1 MIAQLKANQPSLLAV
16 ARRLCQSEGPLT
28 RYQSIDDKARSRHE
42 ERITEVFEIGDALK
56 GSDWDGLIL
65 AVIRVQRYRL
75 DRNTGTGLWKS
86 ASETAYYL
94 ATFKPTA
101 QLAAA
106 AIRGHWDI
114 ENRLH
119 YIRDTTMAEDAS
131 RVRKNPG
138 IMARIRSF
146 AGNLLRA
153 NNVKNMS
160 DARYRNALGGIE
172 HLAKYRFM

>member
-1 MIAQLKANQPSLLAV
+1 LIAQLKANQPSLLAAV
-16 ARRLCQSEGPLT
+16 ERLCQPEKPHT
-28 RYQSIDDKARSRHE
+28 RHQSIDTKARSRHE
-42 ERITEVFEIGDALK
+42 QRITEVFEVGDALK
-56 GSDWDGLIL
+56 GSDWHGLVH

-75 DRNTGTGLWKS
+75 DRNAGTGMWKS
-86 ASETAYYL
+86 FGETAYYL

-101 QLAAA
+101 ELAAA
-106 AIRGHWDI
+106 AIRGHWHI

>member
-1 MIAQLKANQPSLLAV
+1 MAAV
-16 ARRLCQSEGPLT
+16 QQLCQSEKPL
-28 RYQSIDDKARSRHE
+28 RRHQSIDDKARSRHE
-42 ERITEVFEIGDALK
+42 ERITEVFEVGDALK
-56 GSDWDGLIL
+56 GSDWNGLIL

-75 DRNTGTGLWKS
+75 DRNTGTGMWKC
-86 ASETAYYL
+86 ASEIAYYL

-101 QLAAA
+101 ELAAA
-106 AIRGHWDI
+106 AIRGHWHI

-138 IMARIRSF
+138 VMARIRSF

-153 NNVKNMS
+153 NNVKNIN